1 LFGQCFLGNWLRDS
15 LGVPMPHFLAQVQ
28 FHVPKVGMFNAA
40 SFLLGTMV
48 SGVIVAL
55 LSYPLVHAF
64 SALLPQHLPV
74 RRLRK
79 NKAENANAAEA

>member
-1 LFGQCFLGNWLRDS
+1 
-15 LGVPMPHFLAQVQ
+15 
-28 FHVPKVGMFNAA
+28 MFNAA